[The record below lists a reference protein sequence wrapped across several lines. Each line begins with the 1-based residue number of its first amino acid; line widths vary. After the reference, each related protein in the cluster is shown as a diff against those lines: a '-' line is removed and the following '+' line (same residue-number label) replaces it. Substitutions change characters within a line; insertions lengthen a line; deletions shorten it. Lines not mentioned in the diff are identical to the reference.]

1 VPTSRKTQ
9 ERRQVVPGNKRDEG
23 QDSAQPRKQR
33 TLVPGANRTRLEQQL
48 IDIDRRRRRLDADIA
63 RGRKRG
69 EANRREVEK
78 LLKQIGIMPDY
89 RERLER
95 ERGL

>member
-33 TLVPGANRTRLEQQL
+33 ILVAGANRTRFEQQL
-48 IDIDRRRRRLDADIA
+48 IEIDRRRKRIDADIA
-63 RGRKRG
+63 RDRKRG

-78 LLKQIGIMPDY
+78 LLKQIEIMSDY
-89 RERLER
+89 CERRER